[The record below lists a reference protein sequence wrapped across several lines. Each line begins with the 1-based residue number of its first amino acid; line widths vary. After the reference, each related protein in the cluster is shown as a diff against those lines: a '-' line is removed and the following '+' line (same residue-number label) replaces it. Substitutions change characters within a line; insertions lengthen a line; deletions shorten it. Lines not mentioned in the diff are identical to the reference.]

1 MRSFTYSYKP
11 SDLMPERLAL
21 RCASAVLLAL
31 LPLPHVSAQGVG
43 SINIESMDI
52 ESALQQERVKQ
63 QSTSQEVH
71 KPQTEQMPL
80 PQQQV
85 QQQKPSLELQ
95 KPQALAPMVSPQT
108 QVQKVE
114 EKTKQSQQL
123 TLEQQKQ
130 LMLTQQ
136 KLKQTQQ
143 QELSPGKPQQMTEK
157 LRETERSLPEQQ
169 PQPQQLV
176 LTPPSS
182 LPQVTPVNPMAIEQE
197 KYQKLLDAGVF
208 SSSSGT
214 TTNLDETMTRA
225 QFAAIAA
232 KLQELG
238 TKSGGQ
244 FSEIDP
250 ASWAVL
256 METMTA
262 KSLTGISSGS
272 IKVESDDKKSSAD
285 FAALLAAVMK
295 GQVSKEELDQLIA
308 KLGASNLP
316 ASQVSTSSK
325 SEEVISKA
333 NSTVEGIVTPP
344 GSAAVAA
351 AGIAG
356 VSAGSLAT
364 IGTALAA
371 AAAASIAASSSA
383 NNIALAS
390 ALTVGADYPNVTPR
404 ANWPTNLNATYSGRL
419 SGMLSDNSAVGG
431 NLTMNVN
438 FATIGSHA
446 SIPGSVQFDNN
457 KGNASLNLVQLGGY
471 VGGGMTGTYDSQ
483 AMTGYIRNGQFYGPA
498 ANAIKGSWDMT
509 TNSVSGGG
517 TFAATR

>member
-1 MRSFTYSYKP
+1 MRSCTDSYKP
-11 SDLMPERLAL
+11 SGLMPERLAL

-31 LPLPHVSAQGVG
+31 LPLPHASAQGVR
-43 SINIESMDI
+43 SINMESMDI
-52 ESALQQERVKQ
+52 ESALQQVQQERVKQ
-63 QSTSQEVH
+63 QTTSQEVQ

-85 QQQKPSLELQ
+85 QQQKPSPDLQ
-95 KPQALAPMVSPQT
+95 KPQVLAPMELSQT
-108 QVQKVE
+108 QVQKAE
-114 EKTKQSQQL
+114 EKTKQIQQL

-130 LMLTQQ
+130 LILTQQ

-143 QELSPGKPQQMTEK
+143 QELNPSKPQQMTEK
-157 LRETERSLPEQQ
+157 IRETEKSIPE
-169 PQPQQLV
+169 QPQQLV
-176 LTPPSS
+176 QTQPGSM
-182 LPQVTPVNPMAIEQE
+182 PQAMPANPATIVQE

-208 SSSSGT
+208 SASSGT
-214 TTNLDETMTRA
+214 PTNLDATMTRA

-232 KLQELG
+232 KLQELV

-244 FSEIDP
+244 FSDIDP
-250 ASWAVL
+250 VSWAAL
-256 METMTA
+256 TSAMTA
-262 KSLTGISSGS
+262 KSLTGIGSGS

-295 GQVSKEELDQLIA
+295 GQVSQAELDQLIS
-308 KLGASNLP
+308 KLGASNP
-316 ASQVSTSSK
+316 TTSQVSTSSK
-325 SEEVISKA
+325 NDEAIRKA
-333 NSTVEGIVTPP
+333 NSTVEGIATPP
-344 GSAAVAA
+344 GSAAVA

-371 AAAASIAASSSA
+371 AAAASIAALSSA

-390 ALTVGADYPNVTPR
+390 ALTVGADYSNVTPR
-404 ANWPTNLNATYSGRL
+404 TNWPTNLNATYSGRL

-457 KGNASLNLVQLGGY
+457 KGNASLSLVQLGGY

-483 AMTGYIRNGQFYGPA
+483 AMTGFIRNGQFYGPA